1 MFRAAIKNSSL
12 LNSPAPL
19 IRFTTATSSFAPRPY
34 SSAKPKPTVH
44 DAIVVPNSLPAIGP
58 YSKAT
63 KLDNLVFTSG
73 QLPLDPATNELV
85 GTTIEQ
91 QTRAALNNLHAVLK
105 SSGSDLSK
113 VLKTTVYLNDIH
125 DYAAMNDVY
134 ASFFSHPFPA
144 RSAFQVAKLPKDAKI
159 EIECIAYS

>member
-1 MFRAAIKNSSL
+1 MFRAITKYSAL
-12 LNSPAPL
+12 LHSQAPL
-19 IRFTTATSSFAPRPY
+19 ARLAATSFTSRPY
-34 SSAKPKPTVH
+34 TAPKNTAH
-44 DAIVVPNSLPAIGP
+44 DAIFVPNSLPAIGP

-63 KLDNLVFTSG
+63 KLGNLIFTSG
-73 QLPLDPATNELV
+73 QLPLDPATNMII

-91 QTRAALNNLHAVLK
+91 QTRVALNNLQAVLI

-113 VLKTTVYLNDIH
+113 VLKTTVYLNDIQ

-134 ASFFSHPFPA
+134 ASFFSSPFPA
-144 RSAFQVAKLPKDAKI
+144 RSAFQVARLPKNAKL